1 MIPGSE
7 DRALA
12 RRARRGDARAYAVL
26 VSRWE
31 KKVYNYLLRSLGN
44 REDALDACQETF
56 FKAYR
61 GLPRLADTG
70 RFPQWL
76 FRIAHNEAASLHR
89 RPQPASAVEDI
100 EATADF
106 ASLPGIRVGGF
117 GYGDAELAFLVEQAL
132 GALPVRQREAVLL
145 KVTYGF
151 KFDEIAEILD
161 CPASTVK
168 SRLYA
173 AFDALRAVLEPVTN
187 AKEVRT

>member
-1 MIPGSE
+1 MIPESE
-7 DRALA
+7 ERALV
-12 RRARRGDARAYAVL
+12 RRARRGDARAYSLL

-56 FKAYR
+56 LKAYR

-76 FRIAHNEAASLHR
+76 FRIAHNEAASVHR
-89 RPQPASAVEDI
+89 RPPQALGVEDI
-100 EATADF
+100 ESVADF
-106 ASLPGIRVGGF
+106 TSLPGMRVGGF

-132 GALPVRQREAVLL
+132 GSLPMRQREAVLL

-151 KFDEIAEILD
+151 KFDEIAEILN

-168 SRLYA
+168 SRVYA
-173 AFDALRAVLEPVTN
+173 AFDALREVLEPVSS
-187 AKEVRT
+187 